1 MALWLCAWRLFRAL
15 GCGGVGE
22 VDYRSS
28 FLMWGA
34 VASALLRQSRD
45 MAEALSEVFLVGSCA
60 LSEGRAHS
68 LEILQYSL
76 HCHPKVYITPH
87 ENCYHS
93 TKDCY
98 TIRGHKI
105 KEIPLY
111 KAKKKGRR
119 PCDICY

>member
-1 MALWLCAWRLFRAL
+1 MKDEVGIVKLSGGCLAAVLGPVLGIWLFI
-15 GCGGVGE
+15 
-22 VDYRSS
+22 SS
-28 FLMWGA
+28 MPYWDLTE
-34 VASALLRQSRD
+34 RR
-45 MAEALSEVFLVGSCA
+45 E
-60 LSEGRAHS
+60 
-68 LEILQYSL
+68 LEES
-76 HCHPKVYITPH
+76 PSVYITPH